1 MKTNQLPNVPGDV
14 HLNSLTVAKPKS
26 TFFSEKIRDLQKSDD
41 DGQLNV
47 FVFLAFDAVLLA
59 EKKKLRFWQEQQQ
72 VVFGLLGFESPWG
85 HDHDI

>member
-1 MKTNQLPNVPGDV
+1 MSFSK
-14 HLNSLTVAKPKS
+14 

-59 EKKKLRFWQEQQQ
+59 EKKKVEILAGATTS
-72 VVFGLLGFESPWG
+72 GLWLVRVRIPMGA
-85 HDHDI
+85 